1 MDCDP
6 LASRPGLIEAL
17 RQEVKADLL
26 SAYKQMENL
35 ARRLDHDLREEQTK
49 TVLLLNVLAQ
59 LRDNPSAV
67 AERVDRLLGRVGD
80 RG

>member
-1 MDCDP
+1 
-6 LASRPGLIEAL
+6 
-17 RQEVKADLL
+17 
-26 SAYKQMENL
+26 MENL

-67 AERVDRLLGRVGD
+67 AERVDRLLGRVVK
-80 RG
+80 

>member
-6 LASRPGLIEAL
+6 LASRPDLIEAL

-59 LRDNPSAV
+59 LRDNPSAL
-67 AERVDRLLGRVGD
+67 AERVDRLLGRVVK
-80 RG
+80 